1 MIRSFYLAE
10 ADHEV
15 EGGGVGQILD
25 DDHLVVEHEFT
36 EQGTDFLPDGQP
48 VLASHTAPVY
58 VAHIGK
64 KKNNNNISRIFTIY
78 FDGFLVRGIFYII
91 FKFTVLFNI
100 YVSI

>member
-25 DDHLVVEHEFT
+25 DDHLVVEHELA
-36 EQGTDFLPDGQP
+36 EVGTDFLPDGQP

-64 KKNNNNISRIFTIY
+64 K
-78 FDGFLVRGIFYII
+78 
-91 FKFTVLFNI
+91 
-100 YVSI
+100 